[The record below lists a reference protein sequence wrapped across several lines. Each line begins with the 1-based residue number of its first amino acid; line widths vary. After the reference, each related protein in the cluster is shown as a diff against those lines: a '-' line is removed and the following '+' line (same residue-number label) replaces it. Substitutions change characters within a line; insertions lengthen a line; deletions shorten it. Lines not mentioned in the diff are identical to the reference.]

1 MKKVVINE
9 NQKGLLF
16 RNGKF
21 EKLLGAGKY
30 YCYGGRVIEVLSL
43 FQPVQSENCALET
56 LLADPEIAGAVAVVE
71 VSDTN
76 MALHFVNGLFSE
88 ILRPG
93 KYAFWSCI
101 DQHEFR
107 QVDVTNPV
115 IPSDIPSEVIARLPL
130 SVYHRV
136 EVAPYQKARL
146 YFNQK
151 LTALLEPGV
160 YYYWRNHIQI
170 ETELVDT
177 RLIQMNIT
185 GQEIMTRD
193 KVSLRINFVCTYR
206 ITDLIKISTE
216 IEDYEEQMHVAAQLA
231 MREYVGKYG
240 LDEILDAKAEIS
252 AFVLERLKAR
262 EKDLFVEITDAGVKD
277 LILPGE
283 VREIMNTVLLAEKRA
298 QANVI
303 TRREEIAS
311 TRSLLNTARLM
322 EENQTL
328 YKLKELEYMERICE
342 KVGNINLGGSG
353 DALSQLMALLT
364 RQTS

>member
-30 YCYGGRVIEVLSL
+30 YCYGGKVIEVLSL

-71 VSDTN
+71 VSDTH

-146 YFNQK
+146 YFDQK

-252 AFVLERLKAR
+252 
-262 EKDLFVEITDAGVKD
+262 
-277 LILPGE
+277 
-283 VREIMNTVLLAEKRA
+283 VLLAEKRA

-364 RQTS
+364 RQASYRKQKIPPQRLAAAEKGEIYYDRNSGNLQHGPVLL